1 MRQET
6 GAAAPPKRDYFD
18 YNYLVKK
25 LCQTVS
31 FHSLTSRRRLL
42 LCVLPL
48 KYVVGIIIAAAEDV
62 AFGPFLDVAF
72 SWVKTIQIRIYVEIQ
87 APGNLRH
94 NKNIVNKYNNYYI
107 FNIQIIII
115 IIQIILII

>member
-1 MRQET
+1 M
-6 GAAAPPKRDYFD
+6 
-18 YNYLVKK
+18 
-25 LCQTVS
+25 
-31 FHSLTSRRRLL
+31 